1 MPKHE
6 YQVEMTCGGCSGA
19 VERVLKKKE
28 GVSNFEISLEKQRVW
43 VESDLSSDEILAI
56 ISKTGKKT
64 SFIGTA

>member
-1 MPKHE
+1 MPKYE
-6 YQVEMTCGGCSGA
+6 FEVAMTCGGCSGA

-43 VESDLSSDEILAI
+43 VESDLPSDDILAT

-64 SFIGTA
+64 SYIGTA